1 MSQGNFLPGELKVD
15 AIVLTNPEG
24 EVVDIKNLV
33 QQIDIFESITE
44 SFLHGR
50 ISVVDA
56 LGIADDYKIVGQES
70 LTITYRVKED
80 VDKFSNSIE
89 KTFRTYKIT
98 NVHNV
103 NYETYGY
110 AIHFIDPK
118 FFVCENTRISKAMRG
133 SYSEMLL
140 QTLVEHAK
148 FDKLPNKVGVDLWDN
163 STPDTHQLICPNWSI
178 NELISYVKEN
188 ANYAEEI
195 TSFKNS
201 MFFFQTMV
209 GGFRFESLD
218 TMLGAEP
225 LFSTFDFKP
234 RNENLSQEEIPNEAD
249 DGQSSRILAFEI
261 QKKSDTLRGTTRGA
275 YSSSL
280 KTYDP
285 IRKIHKDIFFDLSK
299 NFKGKRKEKHLS
311 GFPPIRLEEYE
322 KVVDGN
328 SDFGSVSGQ
337 EREIDLPANQNYLR
351 GAKTH
356 YAVNPTNA
364 FSDSDDIFEVVNEKN
379 QDVNKTVY
387 TGNESM
393 DNAMLERE
401 SMIEMLSQ
409 NILKVTIPYRQ
420 DISAGN
426 IIKIKLPI
434 GKQESNQNPLNDN
447 RYLITN
453 VRHQIA
459 TFDFRGTMVLQC
471 VKESLASDIKEVDA
485 LKTYEGPI
493 DDE

>member
-80 VDKFSNSIE
+80 VDKFSNPIE

-140 QTLVEHAK
+140 QTLIEKAK
-148 FDKLPNKVGVDLWDN
+148 FDKLPEKVGVDFWEN
-163 STPDTHQLICPNWSI
+163 SKPSTHQLVCPNWSL

-188 ANYAEEI
+188 ANYGDDAV
-195 TSFKNS
+195 FKNS
-201 MFFFQTMV
+201 MFFYQTMI
-209 GGFRFESLD
+209 GGFRFMSLD

-225 LFSTFDFKP
+225 LFSEFNFKP
-234 RNENLSQEEIPNEAD
+234 RNENLDQEKIPNEAD
-249 DGQSSRILAFEI
+249 AGQSSRILAFEI

-285 IRKIHKDIFFDLSK
+285 IRKIHRDIFFDL
-299 NFKGKRKEKHLS
+299 NETFKGKRKNKHLS
-311 GFPPIRLEEYE
+311 GYPPIRLEEYE

-328 SDFGSVSGQ
+328 SEFGSVSGQ

-364 FSDSDDIFEVVNEKN
+364 FSDSDDIFEVSNEKN
-379 QDVNKTVY
+379 QDVNKTVFI
-387 TGNESM
+387 GNENM

-401 SMIEMLSQ
+401 SMIELLSQ
-409 NILKVTIPYRQ
+409 NVLKVTIPYRQ

>member
-24 EVVDIKNLV
+24 ELVDLKNIAH
-33 QQIDIFESITE
+33 QIDIFESISQ

-56 LGIADDYKIVGQES
+56 LGIADDFKIVGQES

-80 VDKFSNSIE
+80 VDKFSKPIE

-98 NVHNV
+98 NVNSI
-103 NYETYGY
+103 NYETYAY

-140 QTLVEHAK
+140 KTLVEHAK
-148 FDKLPNKVGVDLWDN
+148 FDKLPDKVGVDLWDD
-163 STPDTHQLICPNWSI
+163 STPNTYQLICPNWSI

-188 ANYAEEI
+188 ANYAEEK
-195 TSFKNS
+195 TAFKNS
-201 MFFFQTMV
+201 MFFFQTMI

-218 TMLGAEP
+218 TMLGSEP
-225 LFSTFDFKP
+225 LFSTFDYKP
-234 RNENLSQEEIPNEAD
+234 RNENLNQEKVPNEAD
-249 DGQSSRILAFEI
+249 AGQSSRILAFEI
-261 QKKSDTLRGTTRGA
+261 QKKSDTLKGTTKGA
-275 YSSSL
+275 YSSNL

-285 IRKIHKDIFFDLSK
+285 IRKIHKDIFFDL
-299 NFKGKRKEKHLS
+299 NDTFKTGRKIKHLS
-311 GFPPIRLEEYE
+311 GYPPIRLEEYE

-387 TGNESM
+387 IGNESM

-401 SMIEMLSQ
+401 AMLELLTQ
-409 NILKVTIPYRQ
+409 NVLKVTIPYRQ
-420 DISAGN
+420 DISVGT
-426 IIKIKLPI
+426 IIKIVLPL
-434 GKQESNQNPLNDN
+434 GKQESNKNFLNDN
-447 RYLITN
+447 KYLITH
-453 VRHQIA
+453 VRHQIS
-459 TFDFRGTMVLQC
+459 TFDFRGTMTLQC
-471 VKESLASDIKEVDA
+471 VKESLAGDLKKVDA
-485 LKTYEGPI
+485 LKNYDGNII
-493 DDE
+493 DE